1 MEINKPFIITK
12 RQGDSLLPPDCEEFN
27 EAIEDKIRFLQSSNI
42 FIICAFIYQC
52 IRFLYYFIH
61 YRTICYTYAILCLV
75 IVGGNIFWIA
85 SSTYGFLGINSRSSS
100 EIGKYLCLTSVV
112 LAIRLITYFL
122 VWALMQGYAQQYN
135 ILSKTRLLQENTTQ
149 QPTPTEITDDQKQ
162 EIVCGQL
169 YQGTLMMVQAI
180 IETIFL
186 GVIIYFVVQV
196 KKYITNYESNQKKKQ
211 RTWNL
216 QASIV

>member
-1 MEINKPFIITK
+1 MEINRPFIITK

-27 EAIEDKIRFLQSSNI
+27 ETIEDNIRFLQSSNI
-42 FIICAFIYQC
+42 FIICAFLYQC

-61 YRTICYTYAILCLV
+61 YRTTCYTYAILCLV

-100 EIGKYLCLTSVV
+100 EIGKYLCLTSFV

-135 ILSKTRLLQENTTQ
+135 ILSKSRLLQESVPQ
-149 QPTPTEITDDQKQ
+149 QPATTEITDDQKQ
-162 EIVCGQL
+162 EIICGQL

-180 IETIFL
+180 IETMFL

>member
-1 MEINKPFIITK
+1 MEKNKPFIIKK
-12 RQGDSLLPPDCEEFN
+12 REGDSLLPPDCEEFN
-27 EAIEDKIRFLQSSNI
+27 DLIEDKIRFLQSSNI

-52 IRFLYYFIH
+52 IRFLYYFFH
-61 YRTICYTYAILCLV
+61 YRTTCYTYAILCLV
-75 IVGGNIFWIA
+75 IIGGNIFWIA
-85 SSTYGFLGINSRSSS
+85 SSTYGFLGINSKSSS
-100 EIGKYLCLTSVV
+100 EIGKYLCLTSAV

-135 ILSKTRLLQENTTQ
+135 FLSKTRLLQENTTN
-149 QPTPTEITDDQKQ
+149 TPTQITEDQKQ
-162 EIVCGQL
+162 EIICGQL

-186 GVIIYFVVQV
+186 GIIIYFVLQV
-196 KKYITNYESNQKKKQ
+196 KKYIANYESNQQKKQ
-211 RTWNL
+211 RNWNL